1 MWVYLAKSVLNIFD
15 FCLAGGT
22 YIEHIFTSCLIG
34 VCTPLESL
42 GNYTVFERIKN
53 KMTYSD
59 IYHWGPVVTIKDRE
73 MFSLKVANRTP
84 ARECANLSTVLKL
97 FCALSRCEDELHPHH

>member
-42 GNYTVFERIKN
+42 QNYTFFQQIN
-53 KMTYSD
+53 KKTYAT
-59 IYHWGPVVTIKDRE
+59 IYTWGTVVTLNNKE
-73 MFSLKVANRTP
+73 MFLLTLSNVAP
-84 ARECANLSTVLKL
+84 AEECATFVKCAKNY
-97 FCALSRCEDELHPHH
+97 ALS